1 MSQYS
6 AITKTYTH
14 MPLVIVDDKNKPP
27 SVHYSHAFA
36 IPKMTKVVPNSP
48 TGLVSVTGVGWS
60 VLVDANDL
68 TGLVQVIRSGQEP
81 VPDQSV

>member
-14 MPLVIVDDKNKPP
+14 TPPAIVDDKNKPL
-27 SVHYSHAFA
+27 SIHYSHVFT

-48 TGLVSVTGVGWS
+48 TGLAPVTGAGWS
-60 VLVDANDL
+60 VLVDANDQ
-68 TGLVQVIRSGQEP
+68 TGLVQVVRSGQEL